1 MTIDEYRAALG
12 RMTEEGA
19 DIAAVTD
26 TLMTDY
32 AERLTEAE
40 QKAAEIAEK
49 AEEVTRLTVKVNE
62 LAATNLKLIDKIKY
76 HEDDKEEPENEEI
89 TIENLF
95 D

>member
-1 MTIDEYRAALG
+1 MTIDEYRAKLG
-12 RMTEEGA
+12 SMTEEGA

-26 TLMTDY
+26 ELMTDY

-49 AEEVTRLTVKVNE
+49 AEEVTRLTAKVNE

-76 HEDDKEEPENEEI
+76 HEEDKKEPENEEV